1 MSDLQVALI
10 FLGGL
15 IIAAVVIYNWVQERK
30 LRNEVASEFI
40 VPQKDVLA
48 DDFHIDAD
56 AFMLD
61 KELAEVTE
69 KAKLFE
75 HTSPANNSTEKDFD
89 KPATHNTFETKPI
102 IEDVSKSASTFAELE
117 TAQPQTS
124 KIAHTTSTPFADL
137 TDVQPEMQAELQDDA
152 THVVHQK
159 IHQEIESELNDEQ
172 TIEIQPEPIV
182 QAALYDKTRH
192 TPVTLPET
200 THSQVD
206 LTAILYLTKPIG
218 SSELSTRISSIAG
231 IGLPMSLYI
240 LDNHEKWHLAS
251 DTQAHDFKQVACS
264 LQLAD
269 RGGPVAKNVLNKFQ
283 FAVEDAGSE
292 LNAHVEWQGS
302 GDAMQR
308 AIELDQFCIEV
319 DQLISVH
326 VAENGAAIHGTKFKG
341 LAEAS
346 GMTLKEDGKF
356 HFYANDMVLFTATDV
371 NNVPFTAESLRSSV
385 LKGVTFQIEI
395 PKVVN
400 CEQVFNQMI
409 MIAQK
414 MASSLNANLVDDN
427 QKPLGDIQ
435 IEKIRQQLKVIHATM
450 VARGIMPGSPASMRL
465 FS

>member
-56 AFMLD
+56 AFMID

-75 HTSPANNSTEKDFD
+75 HTSPANNATDKDFD

-102 IEDVSKSASTFAELE
+102 ASESASTLTELE
-117 TAQPQTS
+117 NAQPQTS
-124 KIAHTTSTPFADL
+124 ETPQSTSAPYADL
-137 TDVQPEMQAELQDDA
+137 AEVQDEVLDDA
-152 THVVHQK
+152 S
-159 IHQEIESELNDEQ
+159 QEINQEINAEINDEQ
-172 TIEIQPEPIV
+172 TIEVQPEPIV

-192 TPVTLPET
+192 TPVTLPDT

-206 LTAILYLTKPIG
+206 VTAILYLTKPIT
-218 SSELSTRISSIAG
+218 SSELSMRISSIAG
-231 IGLPMSLYI
+231 IGLPMRLYI

-302 GDAMQR
+302 GDVMQR

>member
-56 AFMLD
+56 AFMID

-75 HTSPANNSTEKDFD
+75 HTSPANNTTDKDFD
-89 KPATHNTFETKPI
+89 KPATHNIFETKPI
-102 IEDVSKSASTFAELE
+102 ASESASTLTELE
-117 TAQPQTS
+117 NAQPQTS
-124 KIAHTTSTPFADL
+124 EIPQSTSAPYADL
-137 TDVQPEMQAELQDDA
+137 AEVQDEVLDDA
-152 THVVHQK
+152 S
-159 IHQEIESELNDEQ
+159 QEINQEIDAEINDEQ
-172 TIEIQPEPIV
+172 TIEVQPEPIV

-206 LTAILYLTKPIG
+206 VTAILYLTKPIS
-218 SSELSTRISSIAG
+218 SSELSMRISSIAG
-231 IGLPMSLYI
+231 IGLPMRLYI

-302 GDAMQR
+302 GDVMQR
-308 AIELDQFCIEV
+308 AIELDQFCMEV